1 MVMIGDSNSNT
12 ESGEDL
18 DLSEEEERREKD
30 AVYNSRNEE
39 KKTNDLQLTSMNME
53 SVDSND

>member
-1 MVMIGDSNSNT
+1 MIGDSNSNT